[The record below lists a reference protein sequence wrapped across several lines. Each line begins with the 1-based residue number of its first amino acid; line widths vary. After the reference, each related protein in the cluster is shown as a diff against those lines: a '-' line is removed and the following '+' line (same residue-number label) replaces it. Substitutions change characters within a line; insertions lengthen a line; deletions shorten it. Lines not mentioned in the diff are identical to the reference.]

1 MDRRPFLSTVLAL
14 LTALTTACGCG
25 GRAVPRPANTRA
37 PPPAPEP
44 TDTPVA
50 VEPTNTADSDQ
61 PPPRPQ
67 PTSTPMEETVAL
79 TELKEELFYGG
90 GGGGGGPG
98 CWDYFLYSVGLS
110 IEDLPA
116 TEVIVPGSPENV
128 MLCLYGFPLDEVITV
143 GLVAP
148 NGDFYFAH
156 FSISEEDTLLTSFP
170 LGDEWV
176 EMIPSEGAVYYGVE
190 EIGRMQNLGAR
201 VFTGLYAPE
210 DITMALWDFAGSG
223 GRTLQLVG
231 SAAQRPRTSSGLR
244 YVVPA
249 KSQRSVTVIES
260 FLWFPVGL
268 PTGEWD
274 IVASSASAVRES
286 SFMVERPDRAISTMP
301 YRDISPFEDRYGHRD
316 SYSAGE
322 QVSIQGTNFEPN
334 ADLPLGLYYLT
345 EHSEEH
351 DGCIS
356 GTCVA
361 ALVSSGITTTD
372 NQGDFSASV
381 LVEPSYPAGCYCIAS
396 VDWHWGAESLTCGGP
411 CFTVTVP

>member
-249 KSQRSVTVIES
+249 NSQRPPS
-260 FLWFPVGL
+260 
-268 PTGEWD
+268 
-274 IVASSASAVRES
+274 
-286 SFMVERPDRAISTMP
+286 
-301 YRDISPFEDRYGHRD
+301 
-316 SYSAGE
+316 
-322 QVSIQGTNFEPN
+322 
-334 ADLPLGLYYLT
+334 
-345 EHSEEH
+345 
-351 DGCIS
+351 
-356 GTCVA
+356 
-361 ALVSSGITTTD
+361 
-372 NQGDFSASV
+372 DF
-381 LVEPSYPAGCYCIAS
+381 
-396 VDWHWGAESLTCGGP
+396 HAE
-411 CFTVTVP
+411 